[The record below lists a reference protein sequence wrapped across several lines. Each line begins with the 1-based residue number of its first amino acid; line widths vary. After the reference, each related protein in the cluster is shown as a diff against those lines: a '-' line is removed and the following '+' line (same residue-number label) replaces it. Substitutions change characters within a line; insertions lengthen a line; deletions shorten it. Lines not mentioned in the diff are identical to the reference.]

1 MTKVYEALADAFI
14 AEGTTHV
21 FGMTGDA
28 NMHWM
33 YAMAERGATLFE
45 ARHEG
50 SGLAMADGW
59 ARGAGK
65 PGVASTTSGP
75 GVTQLATS
83 LVCASRA
90 RTPLVIFSGE
100 VALGDLGATQYLD
113 QAKFAEGVECGFVQV
128 NSPARAQEAVQ
139 RAFWLA
145 RTTSRP
151 VMVSA
156 PTNIQKAEFD
166 GAPVYV
172 PSTDLIDTALAQPA
186 PERINQAAKILS
198 ESERVV
204 ILVGKGAK
212 AADVGDLVLALQSKT
227 NALIATTLQ
236 TKNWLRDQTEYFAGI
251 SGLYGTATAHE
262 LLQEADCLIAIGA
275 SLNQYSTEHGYLYP
289 TARIIHLDH
298 ADQVVTGTGQPV
310 DCYVRGDAR
319 PSLEAIVKALPDTPE
334 HGDGYHTAEIA
345 EALAKADT
353 IAEDFH
359 KEDGRLDPRE
369 VILALDR
376 LAPKEL
382 PLVMGSGHQTD
393 FGTMLFTSPREIV
406 SNYGLFGAIGQA
418 PLLTMGW
425 SVGRGQKPTFVVEGD
440 ASFIMHLAEF
450 DTACRYQWPVLVV
463 VMNDEA
469 LGAEYHKSAAHGL
482 NPALTAIPS
491 PDLGAAAVALGG
503 NGAQVHTI
511 AELENAVRTFIDN
524 PAPTVLDVRIT
535 REVISIPYRRLWY
548 AEEV

>member
-59 ARGAGK
+59 ARGSGK

-100 VALGDLGATQYLD
+100 VPLGDLGATQYLD
-113 QAKFAEGVECGFVQV
+113 QARFADGVECGFVQV
-128 NSPARAQEAVQ
+128 NSPTRAQEAVQ

-156 PTNIQKAEFD
+156 PTNVQKAEFD
-166 GAPVYV
+166 GAPVYI

-186 PERINQAAKILS
+186 PERIDQAVQILS
-198 ESERVV
+198 ESEKVV
-204 ILVGKGAK
+204 VLVGKGAR
-212 AADVGDLVLALQSKT
+212 AADVGDLVLELQTKT

-262 LLQEADCLIAIGA
+262 LMQEADCLVAIGA

-298 ADQVVTGTGQPV
+298 AEQVVTGTGQPV
-310 DCYVRGDAR
+310 ECYVRGDAR
-319 PSLEAIVKALPDTPE
+319 PSLEAIVKALPDSPG
-334 HGDGYHTAEIA
+334 HGAGYHTSDIA
-345 EALAKADT
+345 AALLEADT
-353 IAEDFH
+353 IKEDFLR
-359 KEDGRLDPRE
+359 EDGRLDPRE

-376 LAPKEL
+376 LAPEGL

-393 FGTMLFTSPREIV
+393 FGTMLFTRPREIV

-418 PLLTMGW
+418 PMLTMGW
-425 SVGRGQKPTFVVEGD
+425 SAARAQPTFVVEGD

-469 LGAEYHKSAAHGL
+469 LGAEFHKSAAHGL
-482 NPALTAIPS
+482 NPELTAIPS

-503 NGAQVHTI
+503 SGAQIRTI
-511 AELENAVRTFIDN
+511 AELEAAVLEFVAN
-524 PAPTVLDVRIT
+524 PGPTVLDVRIT